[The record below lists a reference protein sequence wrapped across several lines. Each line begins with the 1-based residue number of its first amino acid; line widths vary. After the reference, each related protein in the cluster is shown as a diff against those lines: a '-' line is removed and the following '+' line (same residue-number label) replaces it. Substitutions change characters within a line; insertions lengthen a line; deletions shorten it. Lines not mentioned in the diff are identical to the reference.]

1 MSKKSYWSL
10 QDCPKTQSFA
20 MLSSCPWF
28 NTGSDRPSLQ
38 DFSTFDICS
47 SVIQTGILN
56 STDQARIAQKANV
69 TQLNLN
75 LQEGNPLSTWSLATP
90 EFAIMA
96 CNWIIFIRCC
106 EIQTLKSEPAA
117 SLAFVKCSRPIL
129 TPREFLKQIIELG
142 DVLYGQ
148 KSLSRQAL
156 SFRFL
161 LKRQACINFSIC

>member
-1 MSKKSYWSL
+1 MI
-10 QDCPKTQSFA
+10 QHRVRQT
-20 MLSSCPWF
+20 
-28 NTGSDRPSLQ
+28 SLQ

-56 STDQARIAQKANV
+56 SIDQARISQKANV

-75 LQEGNPLSTWSLATP
+75 LQEGNPLSTWSFATSD
-90 EFAIMA
+90 FAITA

-117 SLAFVKCSRPIL
+117 FLAFIKCSRPIL
-129 TPREFLKQIIELG
+129 TPREFLKHVIELG

-148 KSLSRQAL
+148 KSLSRQVL

-161 LKRQACINFSIC
+161 LKGQAFIHFSIY